1 MDVGVRELKAKL
13 SEYLGKAAS
22 GTDIV
27 VTDRGRPIARLT
39 AIDGGDSIQRGID
52 EGWIDAPLRRGL
64 SPANPRKAAF
74 ATADLLAEDRG

>member
-13 SEYLGKAAS
+13 SQYLGKAAS

-52 EGWIDAPLRRGL
+52 EGWIDAPKRTGL
-64 SPANPRKAAF
+64 QPIKGWPAKRPIMDVLNEVRS
-74 ATADLLAEDRG
+74 